1 MFVWVVSAVC
11 IGLSIFSSWHCKMY
25 KIKIAKEHCKY
36 ASMTLLQRFFYYT
49 LIENVWIAELMNH
62 KKKKSTECKTCQA
75 KHMRFT
81 DLSRRC
87 KISRIAARLQKL
99 HNFIL
104 FYKVNIS
111 WDPYN
116 HRDTRN
122 SLGVLGDWRN
132 NRDTRFCSNIW
143 NVIWHV

>member
-1 MFVWVVSAVC
+1 
-11 IGLSIFSSWHCKMY
+11 MY
-25 KIKIAKEHCKY
+25 KIKIAKEHCKWSY
-36 ASMTLLQRFFYYT
+36 ATSSKVFLLYIDRKCLNRGINESQ
-49 LIENVWIAELMNH
+49 
-62 KKKKSTECKTCQA
+62 KKKSTECKTCQA

-87 KISRIAARLQKL
+87 KISRIAVRLQKL

-122 SLGVLGDWRN
+122 S
-132 NRDTRFCSNIW
+132 
-143 NVIWHV
+143 